1 MHAYLHCLS
10 HSPLVGY
17 VDPAQE
23 VLDEVNGVIASAR
36 ERIAAFSPEL
46 VVLFAPDHYN
56 GFFYDVMPPFCLGVG
71 ATAIGDFGSAA
82 GELPVPVELAEAC
95 AHAVMKSGI
104 DLAVSYCMQVDHGFA
119 QPLEFLLGGLDKV
132 PVLPVFING
141 VATPLPGF
149 QRTRMLGE
157 AIGRFT
163 STLNKRVLFLG
174 SGGLSHQPP
183 VPELAKADAHMRDR
197 LLGSGKDLPASE
209 RELRQQRVISAAEKF
224 VEDQRTLHPL
234 NPIWDN
240 QFMTLLE
247 QGRIQEL
254 DAVSNEE
261 LSAIAGKSTH
271 EIKTWVA
278 AFAAISA
285 FGNWRKRRALLPP
298 NPGVDCRIWLVKR
311 QNRELNMQEKMMS
324 YQPQTEA
331 ATSRFLNVEEA
342 GKTLRIHFNDCGQGD
357 ETVVL
362 LHGSGPGATGWANF
376 SRNIDPL
383 VEAGYRVILLDCPG
397 WGKSDSVVNSG
408 SRSDL
413 NARILKSVVDQLDI
427 AKIHLL
433 GNSMGGHS
441 SVAFTLKWPERV
453 GKLVLMG
460 GGTGGMSLF
469 TPMPTE
475 GIKRL
480 NQLYRQ
486 PTIENLKL
494 MMDIF
499 VFDTSDLTD
508 ALFEARLNNMLSRRD
523 HLENFVKSLEA
534 NPKQFPDFGPR
545 LAEIKAQTLIVW
557 GRNDRFVPMDA
568 GLRLLSGI
576 AGSELHIF
584 RDCGH
589 WAQWEHADAFN
600 QLVLNFLARP

>member
-278 AFAAISA
+278 AFAAIST
-285 FGNWRKRRALLPP
+285 FGNWRSEGRYYRPIPEWIA
-298 NPGVDCRIWLVKR
+298 RIWLVKR

-397 WGKSDSVVNSG
+397 WGKSDSIVNSG

-441 SVAFTLKWPERV
+441 SVAFTLNWPERV

>member
-1 MHAYLHCLS
+1 
-10 HSPLVGY
+10 
-17 VDPAQE
+17 
-23 VLDEVNGVIASAR
+23 
-36 ERIAAFSPEL
+36 
-46 VVLFAPDHYN
+46 
-56 GFFYDVMPPFCLGVG
+56 
-71 ATAIGDFGSAA
+71 
-82 GELPVPVELAEAC
+82 
-95 AHAVMKSGI
+95 
-104 DLAVSYCMQVDHGFA
+104 
-119 QPLEFLLGGLDKV
+119 
-132 PVLPVFING
+132 
-141 VATPLPGF
+141 
-149 QRTRMLGE
+149 
-157 AIGRFT
+157 
-163 STLNKRVLFLG
+163 
-174 SGGLSHQPP
+174 
-183 VPELAKADAHMRDR
+183 
-197 LLGSGKDLPASE
+197 
-209 RELRQQRVISAAEKF
+209 
-224 VEDQRTLHPL
+224 
-234 NPIWDN
+234 
-240 QFMTLLE
+240 
-247 QGRIQEL
+247 
-254 DAVSNEE
+254 
-261 LSAIAGKSTH
+261 
-271 EIKTWVA
+271 
-278 AFAAISA
+278 
-285 FGNWRKRRALLPP
+285 
-298 NPGVDCRIWLVKR
+298 
-311 QNRELNMQEKMMS
+311 MS

-397 WGKSDSVVNSG
+397 WGKSDSIVNSG

-413 NARILKSVVDQLDI
+413 NARILKSVVDQ
-427 AKIHLL
+427 
-433 GNSMGGHS
+433 
-441 SVAFTLKWPERV
+441 
-453 GKLVLMG
+453 
-460 GGTGGMSLF
+460 LF

>member
-254 DAVSNEE
+254 DAVSNE
-261 LSAIAGKSTH
+261 
-271 EIKTWVA
+271 
-278 AFAAISA
+278 
-285 FGNWRKRRALLPP
+285 
-298 NPGVDCRIWLVKR
+298 
-311 QNRELNMQEKMMS
+311 
-324 YQPQTEA
+324 A

-397 WGKSDSVVNSG
+397 WGKSDSIVNSG

-441 SVAFTLKWPERV
+441 SVAFTLNWPERV

>member
-1 MHAYLHCLS
+1 
-10 HSPLVGY
+10 
-17 VDPAQE
+17 
-23 VLDEVNGVIASAR
+23 
-36 ERIAAFSPEL
+36 
-46 VVLFAPDHYN
+46 
-56 GFFYDVMPPFCLGVG
+56 
-71 ATAIGDFGSAA
+71 
-82 GELPVPVELAEAC
+82 
-95 AHAVMKSGI
+95 
-104 DLAVSYCMQVDHGFA
+104 
-119 QPLEFLLGGLDKV
+119 
-132 PVLPVFING
+132 
-141 VATPLPGF
+141 
-149 QRTRMLGE
+149 
-157 AIGRFT
+157 
-163 STLNKRVLFLG
+163 
-174 SGGLSHQPP
+174 
-183 VPELAKADAHMRDR
+183 
-197 LLGSGKDLPASE
+197 
-209 RELRQQRVISAAEKF
+209 
-224 VEDQRTLHPL
+224 
-234 NPIWDN
+234 
-240 QFMTLLE
+240 
-247 QGRIQEL
+247 
-254 DAVSNEE
+254 
-261 LSAIAGKSTH
+261 
-271 EIKTWVA
+271 
-278 AFAAISA
+278 
-285 FGNWRKRRALLPP
+285 
-298 NPGVDCRIWLVKR
+298 
-311 QNRELNMQEKMMS
+311 MS

-383 VEAGYRVILLDCPG
+383 VEAGYQVILLDCPG
-397 WGKSDSVVNSG
+397 WGKSDSIVNSG

-441 SVAFTLKWPERV
+441 SVAFTLNWPERV

-523 HLENFVKSLEA
+523 HWKTSLRA
-534 NPKQFPDFGPR
+534 WKLIRNSSRILAR

-557 GRNDRFVPMDA
+557 GATTALCRWMRVCVCCPA
-568 GLRLLSGI
+568 LP
-576 AGSELHIF
+576 
-584 RDCGH
+584 
-589 WAQWEHADAFN
+589 
-600 QLVLNFLARP
+600 VLNCISSATVVTGRSGNMPTLSINWC

>member
-285 FGNWRKRRALLPP
+285 FGNWRSEGRYYRPIP
-298 NPGVDCRIWLVKR
+298 EWIWLVKR

-441 SVAFTLKWPERV
+441 SVAFTLNWPERV